1 MKQSRM
7 EVSLRKGRNP
17 AHTGRRLPASAAT
30 FAVEVKRRTPASEAV
45 ILAAATGRTLALA
58 ALLLILVN
66 VPASGMELIR
76 TIRGDIAPKSIGYSG
91 AGLFFA
97 QNMMYRHSVTVY
109 DREFRLLK
117 TIPDRVELSRF
128 IPGNFRG
135 WYRGAP
141 VEVAFTDSGR
151 TAWVSNYLISGAGFV
166 NPGNDST
173 ATGRFDNSVVY
184 RIDARALEVTGAV
197 PAGSVPKY
205 LASTPDGRLVLVS
218 NWCSGDLSV
227 IDCAAMRE
235 MKRVRLGRYP
245 RGIAVDRSSARA
257 YVAVMGSYDV
267 AVLDLKSFALSWL
280 RGIGRSP
287 RTVLIDSAG
296 RYLYATLNGE
306 GSVAKVD
313 VGAGRLV
320 RKAATGSAPRS
331 MAITPDGSAL
341 YVTNYASDTMSKITT
356 ADMRVVAT
364 VPTQHHPIGITFD
377 PVTRRV
383 WVACYSGSIM
393 VFQD

>member
-1 MKQSRM
+1 MR
-7 EVSLRKGRNP
+7 
-17 AHTGRRLPASAAT
+17 RRLPFFLT
-30 FAVEVKRRTPASEAV
+30 VEGISVP
-45 ILAAATGRTLALA
+45 
-58 ALLLILVN
+58 VN
-66 VPASGMELIR
+66 VPCGAARASIRRRTVSVVCFLLIAACAHATALELVR
-76 TIRGDIAPKSIGYSG
+76 TIRGDLAPKSIGYSG

-97 QNMMYRHSVTVY
+97 QNMMYRHTVTVF
-109 DREFRLLK
+109 DRDFRLLK

-128 IPGNFRG
+128 LAGPYRG

-141 VEVAFTDSGR
+141 VEVTFSDSGR
-151 TAWVSNYLISGAGFV
+151 TAWVSNYLVTGAGFF
-166 NPGNDST
+166 NPGNDSSS
-173 ATGRFDNSVVY
+173 GERHDISFVY
-184 RIDARALEVTGAV
+184 RIDTRSLEITGVV

-205 LASTPDGRLVLVS
+205 LASTPDGRYVLVS

-227 IDCAAMRE
+227 IDCAAMKE
-235 MKRVRLGRYP
+235 AKRIRLGRFP
-245 RGIAVDRSSARA
+245 RGIAVDRSSATA
-257 YVAVMGSYDV
+257 YIAVMGSYDV
-267 AVLDLKSFALSWL
+267 AVMNLKSFAISWL
-280 RGIGRSP
+280 RGVGRSP
-287 RTVLIDSAG
+287 RTVLIDSTG

-313 VGAGRLV
+313 IPAGRVL

-331 MAITPDGSAL
+331 MALTPDGGAL
-341 YVTNYASDTMSKITT
+341 YVTNYASDTISKIST

-383 WVACYSGSIM
+383 WVACYSGCIM